1 VGDVHLSEKEQA
13 ALRFVLAA
21 EPLPGQAL
29 PEVMVLERL
38 ATLVRCDVIGAAV
51 ADPQGYVVDEIAL
64 PHGQGATVDDSTCG
78 GPLRIGLVHWTRVP
92 GYVERMRAEGFSDSL
107 AVGFRHGKDRVVQ
120 VWWDRRC
127 GTFSERD
134 LAVLRMI
141 APALQRLVRDDATPC
156 LPASLTVQ
164 ERRTLMLVAAGF
176 SNVEIAAKMGVA
188 TCTVR
193 KHLEHSYRKLGV
205 TNRLAAAV
213 ALRGELVPQPDLLE
227 RVSGDD

>member
-1 VGDVHLSEKEQA
+1 MGEVHLSEKEQA

-21 EPLPGQAL
+21 EPLPGHFL
-29 PEVMVLERL
+29 PQVVVLERL
-38 ATLVRCDVIGAAV
+38 ATLVPCDVIGAVA
-51 ADPQGYVVDEIAL
+51 ADPAGHVVAEVAL
-64 PHGQGATVDDSTCG
+64 PRGLGATRDESTCD
-78 GPLRIGLVHWTRVP
+78 GPLRIGLVRRTRRH
-92 GYVERMRAEGFSDSL
+92 VERMRAEGCSDSL
-107 AVGFRHGKDRVVQ
+107 AVGFRQGRDNVVQ

-141 APALQRLVRDDATPC
+141 APAVHRLVRDSTTPG

-164 ERRTLMLVAAGF
+164 ERRTLMLVAAGC
-176 SNVEIAAKMGVA
+176 SNVEIAAKLGVA

-213 ALRGELVPQPDLLE
+213 ALRGDLAPQPDLLE
-227 RVSGDD
+227 RVSEHD

>member
-1 VGDVHLSEKEQA
+1 VGDVHLSDKEQA

-21 EPLPGQAL
+21 EPLPGQPL
-29 PEVMVLERL
+29 PAVVVLERL
-38 ATLVRCDVIGAAV
+38 ATLVRCDVIGAAL
-51 ADPQGYVVDEIAL
+51 ADQDGYVVDAVAL
-64 PHGQGATVDDSTCG
+64 PHGQGATVDEATCD
-78 GPLRIGLVHWTRVP
+78 GPLRIGVVHWTRVP
-92 GYVERMRAEGFSDSL
+92 GYPERMRAEGFSDSL

-120 VWWDRRC
+120 VWWDRRS
-127 GTFSERD
+127 GLFSERD

-141 APALQRLVRDDATPC
+141 TPAVQRLVRDTSTPT

-176 SNVEIAAKMGVA
+176 SNVEIAAKLGVA

-205 TNRLAAAV
+205 TNRLAAAI
-213 ALRGELVPQPDLLE
+213 ALRGELAPQPDVLE
-227 RVSGDD
+227 RVSGES